1 MLKIAFQMDHITKI
15 DPKTD
20 STYMFMLEAQR
31 RGYKIYHYIVDDLFL
46 VNGEL
51 TVKMQEISLFP
62 GQKKFFKLSEYITCC
77 AKELDIIFIRQD
89 PPFNM
94 NYITNTYLLEKI
106 AQDVFLINHPQS
118 IRNYSEKL
126 FACDFATY
134 MPETLVA
141 NNITLIED
149 FAVNFD
155 QIIIKPLYA
164 CGGEG
169 VSKHQAPFTQ
179 LAQSI
184 KKLQS
189 DYQAPIMVQ
198 RYLPEIKQGDL
209 RVLIC
214 CNKVVGQVLRVP
226 ENNNVAANFHAGGIA
241 KKANLTKIQE
251 DIIAKLVP
259 ILLAKRLYF
268 VGLDFIGNY
277 LTEINVTSPT
287 GIQEINHLNNID
299 ISKDIWDL
307 LLIQYNKFLG

>member
-1 MLKIAFQMDHITKI
+1 
-15 DPKTD
+15 
-20 STYMFMLEAQR
+20 MLEAQK
-31 RGYKIYHYIVDDLFL
+31 RGYKLYHYIVDDLFL

-51 TVKMQEISLFP
+51 KVKMQEILLFP
-62 GQKKFFKLSEYITCC
+62 KQKTFFKLSEYVTLL

-94 NYITNTYLLEKI
+94 NYITNTYLLDKI
-106 AQDVFLINHPQS
+106 SQEVFLINHPQS

-141 NNITLIED
+141 NNVRVIED
-149 FAVNFD
+149 FAANFEE
-155 QIIIKPLYA
+155 IIIKPLYA

-169 VSKHQAPFTQ
+169 VSKHQAPFLQ
-179 LAQSI
+179 LAHSI
-184 KKLQS
+184 KKLQLAH
-189 DYQAPIMVQ
+189 QAPIMAQ

-226 ENNNVAANFHAGGIA
+226 QNDNIAANFHAGGLA
-241 KKANLTKIQE
+241 KKAALTKIQQK
-251 DIIAKLVP
+251 IIKKLAP
-259 ILLAKRLYF
+259 ILLAKKLYF
-268 VGLDFIGNY
+268 VGLDFIGDY

-287 GIQEINHLNNID
+287 GIQEINQLNNVN

-307 LLIQYNKFLG
+307 ILVQYQKFLA